1 MAGIGIKL
9 QKIYEKKT
17 ILSHL
22 AGFGYSTVVTI
33 APMFLVIGNVMLMS
47 AVLGFDSVE
56 YARRGLFSGTLMYI
70 FIFSLLTASPFNAVL
85 SRYMSD
91 VIYEEHYEDIMPC
104 FNMGLLLNIIFSCAV
119 GIPFCVREYM
129 TGQVN
134 LLFVFTGFCGYISLV
149 LVFYSML
156 YLSICKDY
164 QKISL
169 YYFLGMAA
177 AFAMA
182 YVLVKVFHREIV
194 YSMLLS
200 LTSGFF
206 LIAVLELA
214 TIKRYFRR
222 NSNHYRPVLTYFGK
236 YWKLVVINF
245 LYTLGLYIHNFVF
258 WGTGLQMKV
267 ADSFVLAPSYDLAT
281 CLAMFT
287 NISAT
292 IIFISRVEMYFHER
306 YRDYSEAVIGGR
318 WEDIENTKLRMFRQL
333 AGELQNLARIQF
345 IISVV
350 VYLICL
356 IVLPGLGYSGR
367 VMQIYPC
374 LAVGYFILFLFYAE
388 IIFLYYFNDLTGALV
403 ATVSFCLITFFVSR
417 AAVSWEYL
425 WYGSGLVVGSF
436 VGFTVAYAR
445 LRWVERHMDE
455 HIFCKG
461 TLFPEK
467 KGKMPDPVVYKKSLF
482 SFYKTQEDEKP

>member
-9 QKIYEKKT
+9 QKIYGKKT

-22 AGFGYSTVVTI
+22 AGFGYSTIVTI

-47 AVLGFDSVE
+47 AVLGYDSVS
-56 YARRGLFSGTLMYI
+56 YARRGLFSGTLLYI

-91 VIYEEHYEDIMPC
+91 VIYEERYEDIMPC
-104 FNMGLLLNIIFSCAV
+104 FNIGLLLNIVFSCAV
-119 GIPFCVREYM
+119 GIPFCTWEYFA
-129 TGQVN
+129 GQVD

-164 QKISL
+164 QKISF
-169 YYFLGMAA
+169 YFFLGMAV
-177 AFAMA
+177 AFGLAFL
-182 YVLVKVFHREIV
+182 LVKVLHCEIV
-194 YSMLLS
+194 YSMLLA
-200 LTSGFF
+200 LTFGFF

-214 TIKRYFRR
+214 TVKRYFRR
-222 NSNHYRPVLTYFGK
+222 NSNHYRPVLRYFGK
-236 YWKLVVINF
+236 YWKLVIINF

-258 WGTGLQMKV
+258 WDTGLQMRV
-267 ADSFVLAPSYDLAT
+267 VDSFVFAPSYDLAT

-350 VYLICL
+350 VYLIC
-356 IVLPGLGYSGR
+356 IIILPGLGYSGR
-367 VMQIYPC
+367 VLQIYPC

-388 IIFLYYFNDLTGALV
+388 IIFLYYFNDLTGALF
-403 ATVSFCLITFFVSR
+403 ATTSFCLVTFLVSC
-417 AAVSWEYL
+417 AAVSWSYL

-467 KGKMPDPVVYKKSLF
+467 KGTMPDPVVYRKSLF
-482 SFYKTQEDEKP
+482 SSQKKEEQG